1 MAFVI
6 SVNTLWSQFSLTKAI
21 NPLDPT
27 KGKNIKSEKINS
39 SNHPLRKSLPMQKTI
54 LGGTVEKLD
63 SLIALNY
70 NASGNTT
77 TPNFKH
83 INTFDQT
90 GNLIVDCEYNWSSDL
105 GTYIFGIKNEYTYNA
120 QGKTLTN
127 TEFCDTY
134 ELKNEYTYDMNGNN
148 SILIEC
154 HLDSKTNTW
163 KNNYR
168 TEYVYNGS
176 NIQTEIEY
184 DWDSYAN
191 NWNLDSKTFHF
202 FDSSKNDTL
211 LKRYNKDYS
220 GNWNLSHKLIN
231 HYTYNETG
239 SKTAK
244 TNYDISYSSDSTT
257 ISYAQKN
264 EFTYDNYGNMLTM
277 TESDY
282 KSDTR
287 DYTIQGKYE
296 FGYDISKNLSEVS
309 MGNLT
314 GLECNNKLTDYKY
327 YTYTDSK
334 YVLAGTI
341 KFYYSNRTI
350 ETGNAQI
357 ANQSFWISP
366 NPVTEYVKFNVP
378 GSEGHLSVV
387 IINLQGKTV
396 LEKQVENNAPL
407 NINYLN
413 KGLYL
418 YKVTDNTTTYNGK
431 IILK

>member
-1 MAFVI
+1 M
-6 SVNTLWSQFSLTKAI
+6 
-21 NPLDPT
+21 
-27 KGKNIKSEKINS
+27 
-39 SNHPLRKSLPMQKTI
+39 
-54 LGGTVEKLD
+54 
-63 SLIALNY
+63 
-70 NASGNTT
+70 
-77 TPNFKH
+77 
-83 INTFDQT
+83 
-90 GNLIVDCEYNWSSDL
+90 
-105 GTYIFGIKNEYTYNA
+105 
-120 QGKTLTN
+120 
-127 TEFCDTY
+127 
-134 ELKNEYTYDMNGNN
+134 
-148 SILIEC
+148 
-154 HLDSKTNTW
+154 
-163 KNNYR
+163 
-168 TEYVYNGS
+168 
-176 NIQTEIEY
+176 
-184 DWDSYAN
+184 
-191 NWNLDSKTFHF
+191 
-202 FDSSKNDTL
+202 